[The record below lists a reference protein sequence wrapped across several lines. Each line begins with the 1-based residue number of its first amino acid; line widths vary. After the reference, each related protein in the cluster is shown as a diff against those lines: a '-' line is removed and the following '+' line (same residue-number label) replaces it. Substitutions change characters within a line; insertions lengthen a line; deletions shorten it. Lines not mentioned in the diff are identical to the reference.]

1 MLTLHKQQAKK
12 KDKLAKTDVKRQAG
26 KEGRKKE
33 SLNVKFKGFQFFSIA
48 SKT

>member
-33 SLNVKFKGFQFFSIA
+33 S
-48 SKT
+48 